1 MVFESARLYESLL
14 WGCAF
19 VILAHG
25 SASNSRQGTDGD
37 LGCNARL
44 VGGGG
49 ILHNGAVCQRY
60 NGSPPDSGNC
70 YDSWDSKT
78 LSLAGGPHMKFPP
91 EKLFFP
97 YPSLLQWLKEVCQ
110 LSIIAGAPCYCR
122 CGGWF
127 WTDGVLVED

>member
-91 EKLFFP
+91 EKLFFHTHRF
-97 YPSLLQWLKEVCQ
+97 YSDWKKY
-110 LSIIAGAPCYCR
+110 AN
-122 CGGWF
+122 
-127 WTDGVLVED
+127 